1 MLYTKRKTMKIWKE
15 ILKAAARGQSL
26 PFDADALM
34 SLAREQATK
43 AGNRGEVPIGAVLW
57 SEGRIL
63 LSASNQRER
72 KTRTAGHAEIELLD
86 KYNSLY
92 GTWRLPPDSVV
103 VVTLEPCLMC
113 TGALLQARAS
123 KIIYGCK
130 DTKNAGLRLVQQQI
144 ESGVFDHTV
153 TIQSGVQE
161 KQCAEMLSKFFQ
173 DRRRQKA

>member
-1 MLYTKRKTMKIWKE
+1 MKIWKD
-15 ILKAAARGQSL
+15 ILKAAARGKSL
-26 PFDADALM
+26 PFDAEALM
-34 SLAREQATK
+34 GLAREQALK

-57 SEGRIL
+57 SNGKIL

-72 KTRTAGHAEIELLD
+72 KTRTTGHAEIELLD

-92 GTWRLPPDSVV
+92 GTWRLPPDAVV

-113 TGALLQARAS
+113 TGALLQARAT

-130 DTKNAGLRLVQQQI
+130 DTKNAGLRLVQTQI
-144 ESGVFDHTV
+144 ESGVFDHAM

-161 KQCAEMLSKFFQ
+161 KECAEMLSTFFQ
-173 DRRRQKA
+173 NRRREKS

>member
-1 MLYTKRKTMKIWKE
+1 MKIWKE
-15 ILKAAARGQSL
+15 ILKAAARGKSL
-26 PFDADALM
+26 PFDADSLM
-34 SLAREQATK
+34 SLAREQAVK
-43 AGNRGEVPIGAVLW
+43 AGARGEVPIGAVLW

-92 GTWRLPPDSVV
+92 GTWRLPIDSVI

-123 KIIYGCK
+123 KIIYGCM
-130 DTKNAGLRLVQQQI
+130 DTKNAGLRLVQTQI
-144 ESGVFDHTV
+144 EAGVFDHSV
-153 TIQSGVQE
+153 QIQSGVQE
-161 KQCAEMLSKFFQ
+161 NECAEMLSRFFKN
-173 DRRRQKA
+173 RRKEKSH

>member
-1 MLYTKRKTMKIWKE
+1 MKIWKE

-34 SLAREQATK
+34 SLAREQANK
-43 AGNRGEVPIGAVLW
+43 AGARGEVPIGAVLW
-57 SEGRIL
+57 SDGKIL
-63 LSASNQRER
+63 LSSSNQRER

-92 GTWRLPPDSVV
+92 GSWRLPLDSVV

-113 TGALLQARAS
+113 TGALLQARAA

-130 DTKNAGLRLVQQQI
+130 DTKNAGLRLVQSQI
-144 ESGVFDHTV
+144 ESNIFDHAV

-161 KQCAEMLSKFFQ
+161 KECAEMLSKFFQ
-173 DRRRQKA
+173 NRRRERN